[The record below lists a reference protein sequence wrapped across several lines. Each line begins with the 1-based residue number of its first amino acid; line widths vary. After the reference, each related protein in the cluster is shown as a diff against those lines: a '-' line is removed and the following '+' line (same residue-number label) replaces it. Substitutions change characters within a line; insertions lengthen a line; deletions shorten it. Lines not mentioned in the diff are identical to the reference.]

1 MAIVVEKDVAQGSG
15 AKSFDNVE
23 IYSYGDE
30 VCLEENGDGDS
41 ELVKDNDKQSTLS
54 APLESR
60 KSQKRTCENDFK
72 LQNISSQ
79 MEDVAMTL
87 QKRSKS
93 KLDEDFFIKIVMKI
107 ERFEKEFLGNT
118 FDHLVE
124 WKNLVNGFLEKCDK
138 LRRIWFQ
145 KFKENN

>member
-93 KLDEDFFIKIVMKI
+93 KLDEDFFIKIVMKL
-107 ERFEKEFLGNT
+107 KG
-118 FDHLVE
+118 
-124 WKNLVNGFLEKCDK
+124 
-138 LRRIWFQ
+138 LRKSFWVTLLIIL
-145 KFKENN
+145 